1 MKKNNL
7 KQLCLVFCF
16 LASKSAFSY
25 DFTAKNADNVTIYYN
40 YINEGKELEVTN
52 NGDYYNTK
60 NSYKGNVKIPET
72 VTING
77 RERKVT
83 SIGEYAFRYC
93 SGLTSITIPNS
104 VTRIGN
110 EAFVG
115 TGLTSV
121 HISDLAAW
129 CKIPF
134 TSVVHLW
141 NNSQVTYSNPL
152 YYAHHLFLN
161 GQEIKELVIPNSV
174 TSIGGS
180 AFIGCYDFTSVTI
193 PNSVTSI
200 GGSAFE
206 GCSGL
211 TSVTIGNSVT
221 SIGSEAFY
229 GCSGL
234 TSISIPNS
242 VTSIGKKAFVGT
254 GLTSVHISDLAAWCK
269 ISFNDNPLSYAHH
282 LFLNGQEIKD
292 LVIPNSVTSIGS
304 SAFYGCSGLTSVAIP
319 SSVTSIAQ
327 DAFKNCTGLTS
338 VHISDLAAWCKI
350 SFNDNPLSYAHHLF
364 LNGQEIKDLVIPNS
378 VTSIGDF
385 AFYSC
390 SGLTSVTIGN
400 SVTSIGNYA
409 FMNCSGL
416 KSVTIPNSVTSIGS
430 RAFNFTNSN
439 NDVLVEIISLIENPT
454 SETGCSFSTAIY
466 NNATL
471 YVPVG
476 TMAKYKQTQ
485 GWKKF
490 IWIEEGIPTGIA
502 PVKQEKIGSSDISS
516 DTAFV

>member
-292 LVIPNSVTSIGS
+292 LVIPNSVTSIG
-304 SAFYGCSGLTSVAIP
+304 
-319 SSVTSIAQ
+319 
-327 DAFKNCTGLTS
+327 
-338 VHISDLAAWCKI
+338 
-350 SFNDNPLSYAHHLF
+350 
-364 LNGQEIKDLVIPNS
+364 
-378 VTSIGDF
+378 DF

>member
-129 CKIPF
+129 CKI
-134 TSVVHLW
+134 
-141 NNSQVTYSNPL
+141 
-152 YYAHHLFLN
+152 
-161 GQEIKELVIPNSV
+161 
-174 TSIGGS
+174 
-180 AFIGCYDFTSVTI
+180 
-193 PNSVTSI
+193 
-200 GGSAFE
+200 
-206 GCSGL
+206 
-211 TSVTIGNSVT
+211 
-221 SIGSEAFY
+221 
-229 GCSGL
+229 
-234 TSISIPNS
+234 
-242 VTSIGKKAFVGT
+242 
-254 GLTSVHISDLAAWCK
+254 
-269 ISFNDNPLSYAHH
+269 
-282 LFLNGQEIKD
+282 
-292 LVIPNSVTSIGS
+292 
-304 SAFYGCSGLTSVAIP
+304 
-319 SSVTSIAQ
+319 
-327 DAFKNCTGLTS
+327 
-338 VHISDLAAWCKI
+338 

-454 SETGCSFSTAIY
+454 TETGFGFSTAIY

>member
-129 CKIPF
+129 CKI
-134 TSVVHLW
+134 
-141 NNSQVTYSNPL
+141 
-152 YYAHHLFLN
+152 
-161 GQEIKELVIPNSV
+161 
-174 TSIGGS
+174 
-180 AFIGCYDFTSVTI
+180 
-193 PNSVTSI
+193 
-200 GGSAFE
+200 
-206 GCSGL
+206 
-211 TSVTIGNSVT
+211 
-221 SIGSEAFY
+221 
-229 GCSGL
+229 
-234 TSISIPNS
+234 
-242 VTSIGKKAFVGT
+242 
-254 GLTSVHISDLAAWCK
+254 
-269 ISFNDNPLSYAHH
+269 
-282 LFLNGQEIKD
+282 
-292 LVIPNSVTSIGS
+292 
-304 SAFYGCSGLTSVAIP
+304 
-319 SSVTSIAQ
+319 
-327 DAFKNCTGLTS
+327 
-338 VHISDLAAWCKI
+338 

-439 NDVLVEIISLIENPT
+439 NDVLVEIISLIENP
-454 SETGCSFSTAIY
+454 SEKVQLAAFEKNVQAI
-466 NNATL
+466 L
-471 YVPVG
+471 YVKGGPCNALVDALNAVSEEA
-476 TMAKYKQTQ
+476 MAAAVKADPNILKFVRNPELLRAAVREDWKVVRQIKDAGDDLWAEAVRVSADALKYVSNPGEKVMLAALERD
-485 GWKKF
+485 WKLLQD
-490 IWIEEGIPTGIA
+490 IERPSA
-502 PVKQEKIGSSDISS
+502 AMVAVAVKQDYHALE
-516 DTAFV
+516 FVSIKRRTEPVQLAAVHADPRCIQFLERASEAVQMEAVRGDKSVFALIKHPAPAVVEFCK

>member
-180 AFIGCYDFTSVTI
+180 AF
-193 PNSVTSI
+193 
-200 GGSAFE
+200 E

-242 VTSIGKKAFVGT
+242 VTSIGKKAFVG
-254 GLTSVHISDLAAWCK
+254 
-269 ISFNDNPLSYAHH
+269 
-282 LFLNGQEIKD
+282 
-292 LVIPNSVTSIGS
+292 
-304 SAFYGCSGLTSVAIP
+304 
-319 SSVTSIAQ
+319 
-327 DAFKNCTGLTS
+327 TGLTS